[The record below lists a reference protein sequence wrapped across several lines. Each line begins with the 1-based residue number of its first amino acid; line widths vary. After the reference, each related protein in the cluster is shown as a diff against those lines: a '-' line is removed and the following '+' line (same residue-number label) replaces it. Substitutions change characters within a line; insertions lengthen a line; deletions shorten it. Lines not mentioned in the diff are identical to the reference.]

1 MNKKGVSAEVVVFAV
16 VAVVIGVIII
26 LGATGKINLSSLN
39 PWTSGGS
46 SLATKGQQCK
56 VACSASDKDNW
67 CLKNGESDKIK
78 LTDSQLT
85 ETLKLAKD
93 DIAKADEL
101 PVTAAG
107 ADGAKVKSKAVYNI
121 NCEQLVA
128 VKLIQTSC
136 PELIC

>member
-1 MNKKGVSAEVVVFAV
+1 MNKKGVSGETVVLIV
-16 VAVVIGVIII
+16 VAIVIGVVII
-26 LGATGKINLSSLN
+26 LFAAGVIKTDQFK

-85 ETLKLAKD
+85 DTLKLAAT

-101 PVTAAG
+101 TVTAAG

-121 NCEQLVA
+121 NCEQLAA